1 MTLARSLTILFA
13 AAVMFGLAES
23 ALARTEA
30 DTIAAVRAQISAN
43 RQALVAE
50 NLGLAKE
57 ESERFWPLYREFHN
71 KRDELMDRRMTL
83 LRDFRDN
90 FDTLTNEQS
99 RQLLDDYLSL
109 QQDLLKLKKNYVKK
123 FRKVLSDKMTLRY
136 FQIENKMDTIIDS
149 ELTQV
154 VPLAQ

>member
-1 MTLARSLTILFA
+1 MTFTRSLTILFA
-13 AAVMFGLAES
+13 AAAMFGSADSVLAQ
-23 ALARTEA
+23 TEA
-30 DTIAAVRAQISAN
+30 DTIAAVRAQISTN

-57 ESERFWPLYREFHN
+57 ESEQFWPLYREFHN
-71 KRDELMDRRMTL
+71 KRDKLMDRRVTL

-90 FDTLTNEQS
+90 YDSLTNEQS

-109 QQDLLKLKKNYVKK
+109 QQDLLKLKKKYVGK
-123 FRKVLSDKMTLRY
+123 FRKILPDKMTLRY

-149 ELTQV
+149 ELTRV